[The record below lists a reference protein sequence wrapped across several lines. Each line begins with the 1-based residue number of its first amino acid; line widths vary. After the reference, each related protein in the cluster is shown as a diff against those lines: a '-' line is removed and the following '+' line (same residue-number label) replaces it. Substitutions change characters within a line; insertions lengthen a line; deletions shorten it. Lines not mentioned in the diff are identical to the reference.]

1 MSTVKTYNEYVQGMN
16 EESEGFMYKPKLEE
30 ISKDAQD
37 IAGMIND
44 DVDLEA
50 WVQDKITI
58 AHHNMQAI
66 KGYLKTGEKPKS
78 SPAIPN

>member
-1 MSTVKTYNEYVQGMN
+1 MSTVKSYNEYVQDMN
-16 EESEGFMYKPKLEE
+16 EEAEGIMYKPKLEE

-44 DVDLEA
+44 DVDLDA
-50 WVQDKITI
+50 WVQDKIII

-66 KGYLKTGEKPKS
+66 KGYLKTGKKPKS